1 VSKMP
6 TVMSTFSKVAE
17 ERDGLLQPQ
26 SWPVGL
32 GPSGELEVFYPL
44 DVCLPSGEIDEWDFP
59 DPLDWEYDEGED
71 PALARLDTI
80 EEDFHKE
87 VRVARASI
95 KAPGSCST

>member
-1 VSKMP
+1 
-6 TVMSTFSKVAE
+6 MSTFSKVAE